1 MAWTEE
7 RVRKLTLLW
16 KSGNSASKIAI
27 ELGEG
32 VSRNAVIGK
41 IHRLGLSDRGT
52 GLKVSGPKKIKEK
65 IKDKNLSKDEDL
77 KVSQLENISEVS
89 SQRKGK
95 KRGRKP
101 LIKNLTKSENKSIYD
116 SNAIENSSFE
126 TGDVDN
132 EIDNITLANMIEI
145 EKSAKK
151 LSLLELTEKTCKWPI
166 GDPATSEFWFCGHPS
181 EQGKPYC
188 ETHISIAFQPIAN
201 KRDKKQNKINN
212 SS

>member
-7 RVRKLTLLW
+7 RVKKLTSLW

-41 IHRLGLSDRGT
+41 IHRLGLSERGST
-52 GLKVSGPKKIKEK
+52 SNVSGPKKTQNK
-65 IKDKNLSKDEDL
+65 IKDKNLSKNQDL
-77 KVSQLENISEVS
+77 KVSDLENILKESTK
-89 SQRKGK
+89 RIGK

-101 LIKNLTKSENKSIYD
+101 SIKTLTSNEIKSNSGSD
-116 SNAIENSSFE
+116 ANENSSLE
-126 TGDVDN
+126 IGEIDN
-132 EIDNITLANMIEI
+132 EIDKVALANMIEI
-145 EKSAKK
+145 EKKAKK
-151 LSLLELTEKTCKWPI
+151 LTLLELTEKTCKWPI

-188 ETHISIAFQPIAN
+188 ETHISIAFQPITTR
-201 KRDKKQNKINN
+201 RDKKQNKINN
-212 SS
+212 

>member
-7 RVRKLTLLW
+7 RVKKLTLLW

-41 IHRLGLSDRGT
+41 IHRLGLSERGST
-52 GLKVSGPKKIKEK
+52 SNVSGLKKTQNK
-65 IKDKNLSKDEDL
+65 IKDKNLSKNQDL
-77 KVSQLENISEVS
+77 KVSDLENILKESTK
-89 SQRKGK
+89 RIGK

-101 LIKNLTKSENKSIYD
+101 SIKTLTSNEIKSNSGSD
-116 SNAIENSSFE
+116 ANENSSLE
-126 TGDVDN
+126 IGEIDN
-132 EIDNITLANMIEI
+132 EIDKVALANMIEI
-145 EKSAKK
+145 EKKAKK
-151 LSLLELTEKTCKWPI
+151 LTLLELTEKTCKWPI

-188 ETHISIAFQPIAN
+188 ETHISIAFQPITTR
-201 KRDKKQNKINN
+201 RDKKQNKINN
-212 SS
+212 